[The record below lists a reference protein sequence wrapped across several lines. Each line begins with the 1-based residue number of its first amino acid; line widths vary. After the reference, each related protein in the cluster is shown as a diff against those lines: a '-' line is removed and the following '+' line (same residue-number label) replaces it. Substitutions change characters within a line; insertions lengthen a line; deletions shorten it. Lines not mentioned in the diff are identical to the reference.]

1 MRINFDQVNYVR
13 INFYQVSTD
22 LSNDDFSPVKQK
34 ANLLQWLESKGGIL
48 VTHNRLLARLILIV
62 ILMIIVITITIKPG
76 CLLGWR
82 RPPSS

>member
-1 MRINFDQVNYVR
+1 M
-13 INFYQVSTD
+13 
-22 LSNDDFSPVKQK
+22 KQK

-48 VTHNRLLARLILIV
+48 VTHNRLLAR
-62 ILMIIVITITIKPG
+62 IIVIIMMVMMITIIIKTG

>member
-1 MRINFDQVNYVR
+1 MR

-48 VTHNRLLARLILIV
+48 VTHNRLFARIILIV
-62 ILMIIVITITIKPG
+62 MMMIVITIMIKPG

-82 RPPSS
+82 RLPSS

>member
-1 MRINFDQVNYVR
+1 M
-13 INFYQVSTD
+13 
-22 LSNDDFSPVKQK
+22 KQR

-48 VTHNRLLARLILIV
+48 VTHNRLLAMIILKV
-62 ILMIIVITITIKPG
+62 MMMIIVITIMIKPG

>member
-1 MRINFDQVNYVR
+1 M
-13 INFYQVSTD
+13 
-22 LSNDDFSPVKQK
+22 KQK

-48 VTHNRLLARLILIV
+48 VTHNRLFAKIILKIMMV
-62 ILMIIVITITIKPG
+62 MITIKLKTG

>member
-1 MRINFDQVNYVR
+1 MR

-22 LSNDDFSPVKQK
+22 LSNDDFSPVKQR

-48 VTHNRLLARLILIV
+48 VTHNRLLARIILKIMMV
-62 ILMIIVITITIKPG
+62 MTTIKLKTG

>member
-1 MRINFDQVNYVR
+1 M
-13 INFYQVSTD
+13 
-22 LSNDDFSPVKQK
+22 KQK

-48 VTHNRLLARLILIV
+48 VTHNRLLARIILKV
-62 ILMIIVITITIKPG
+62 MMMMAMITIIIKPG

>member
-1 MRINFDQVNYVR
+1 MR

-22 LSNDDFSPVKQK
+22 LSNDDFSPVKQR

-48 VTHNRLLARLILIV
+48 VTHNRLLARLILKVMMMMIA
-62 ILMIIVITITIKPG
+62 IMIIIKPG